1 MKLFRRLLTTPANI
15 HTEEAVGRGRGETVR
30 RRQEEAI
37 CQERPFVERG
47 RLLREAVC

>member
-1 MKLFRRLLTTPANI
+1 MSIPANI

-47 RLLREAVC
+47 RLLREVVC